1 MIIRN
6 LYGDD
11 DDENVYIFE
20 ALGNK
25 GVRITDWDACRD
37 KLGAGKYFKKIAYRH
52 TVFERN
58 QESSDNLLRFIS
70 EA

>member
-37 KLGAGKYFKKIAYRH
+37 KLGSGKYFKKIAFDFAARLC
-52 TVFERN
+52 
-58 QESSDNLLRFIS
+58 QSSVPQ
-70 EA
+70 